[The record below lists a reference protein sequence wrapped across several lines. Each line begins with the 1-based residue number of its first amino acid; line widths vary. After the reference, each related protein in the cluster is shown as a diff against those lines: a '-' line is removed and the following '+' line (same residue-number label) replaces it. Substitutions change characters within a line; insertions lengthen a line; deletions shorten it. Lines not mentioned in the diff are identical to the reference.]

1 MSTINYDFFYSKR
14 SNAEIAALIE
24 WAINETF
31 VAGKPINENP
41 YAYGVLTAL
50 DFLFGNSVNYHKGC
64 RGELSLYSLHKAID
78 MVGDYPFKRRL
89 YTPKDEVPN
98 PKYVP
103 D

>member
-41 YAYGVLTAL
+41 YAYGVLTKLA
-50 DFLFGNSVNYHKGC
+50 C
-64 RGELSLYSLHKAID
+64 
-78 MVGDYPFKRRL
+78 
-89 YTPKDEVPN
+89 T
-98 PKYVP
+98 
-103 D
+103 